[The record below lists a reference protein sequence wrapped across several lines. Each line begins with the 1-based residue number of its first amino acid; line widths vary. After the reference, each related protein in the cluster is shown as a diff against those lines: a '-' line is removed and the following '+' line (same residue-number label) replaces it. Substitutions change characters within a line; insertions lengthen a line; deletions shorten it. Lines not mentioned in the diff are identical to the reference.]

1 MHLVWE
7 LHFYARGYRA
17 LFGFLE
23 ILSFFV
29 SVALAQPTL
38 TCATVTQAA
47 DLFETDPF
55 ATTPIASPKDL
66 APWSSLPPNFRLEG
80 TPLKE
85 NEDFR
90 VSRARRL
97 HLGRTSEVAVRQAR
111 DPLSHSTTKSSPRI
125 QAEVKIM
132 QAIEKGRHPGKQHVA
147 RVVESGRD
155 FLATEWINGRT
166 LFEILNGG
174 KLTSKEAER
183 ILTQVREAVAAIHE
197 AGYVHADLHPKNIL
211 ISNYGEVQIID
222 LGISVP
228 LGQRHVS
235 SGAPATASENQK
247 AFGRATFADDF
258 HSLGVL
264 ESLVR
269 TQVDD
274 AHFSLEPF
282 RALGKELGVSET
294 DPRKFFRAVSSSIRD
309 ANHVVPPELRSSVAT
324 LNETFGPWFS
334 ADLQIKPEAMERPK
348 PKLGTL
354 EVPLPPRYDL
364 HVAQRDLVGTV
375 SEEAHRGVVQWTTPA
390 GRVLNSEIVIRDP
403 VSVETL
409 MSRLPA
415 SSTSTLSRLRQ
426 LPRGSKITTVLTKTS
441 TSDHRPLAKAEVHLV
456 EDAAG
461 NQTLIID
468 KVFTDISP
476 RPNEIS
482 GSFLALQ
489 ALNALPNLKVD
500 KIRAVQAWEIVN
512 ADTVLAMQE
521 HRRQGKGE
529 SNTDRFQGTLL
540 DSFMRS
546 LVSKLG
552 LQLEGRGELLNEKE
566 EPLRNLSPH
575 LPTGNGGGFAFDM
588 PDLGSPVHYDN
599 WKDGDARR
607 LRNAKLLS
615 EYERAS
621 GQPNVRDISAVS
633 RFDAVYRVGAP

>member
-1 MHLVWE
+1 
-7 LHFYARGYRA
+7 
-17 LFGFLE
+17 LFVFSK
-23 ILSFFV
+23 IFSFFV
-29 SVALAQPTL
+29 SIALAQPTL
-38 TCATVTQAA
+38 TCATVERAA

-55 ATTPIASPKDL
+55 ATTPVAAPKDL
-66 APWSSLPPNFRLEG
+66 APWSSLPPHFRLEG

-90 VSRARRL
+90 VLRARRL
-97 HLGRTSEVAVRQAR
+97 HLGRNSEVAVRQAR
-111 DPLSHSTTKSSPRI
+111 DPQNHSPAKPSPRI

-132 QAIEKGRHPGKQHVA
+132 QAIEKGRHPGKQYVA

-155 FLATEWINGRT
+155 FLATEWINGKT
-166 LFEILNGG
+166 LFEILNSG
-174 KLTSKEAER
+174 KLTSKEAEG
-183 ILTQVREAVAAIHE
+183 ILAQVRQAVAAIHD

-247 AFGRATFADDF
+247 AFGRASFADDF

-264 ESLVR
+264 EGLVR
-269 TQVDD
+269 SQVED

-324 LNETFGPWFS
+324 LNEKFGPWFS

-348 PKLGTL
+348 PKLGTS

-375 SEEAHRGVVQWTTPA
+375 SEEARRGVVQWTTPA
-390 GRVLNSEIVIRDP
+390 GRILNSEVVIRDP

-409 MSRLPA
+409 MSRLPV

-426 LPRGSKITTVLTKTS
+426 LPKGSKITTVFTKTS
-441 TSDHRPLAKAEVHLV
+441 SSDHKPLAKAEVHLV

-461 NQTLIID
+461 NQTLIVD

-476 RPNEIS
+476 RPSEIS

-489 ALNALPNLKVD
+489 AFNALPNLKTD

-521 HRRQGKGE
+521 LRRQGKGE
-529 SNTDRFQGTLL
+529 SHTERFQGTL
-540 DSFMRS
+540 MRS
-546 LVSKLG
+546 LVTKLG
-552 LQLEGRGELLNEKE
+552 LRLEGRGELRNEKE

-575 LPTGNGGGFAFDM
+575 LQTGSSGGFAFDM

-599 WKDGDARR
+599 RKDGDARR

-615 EYERAS
+615 EYERTS
-621 GQPNVRDISAVS
+621 GQPNVRDVSAVS